1 MKSRKLKKSD
11 LLILGILLV
20 LIVGIAAIVIAQR
33 VLAPASDAADAAA
46 ESTLRVTV
54 EGEFLKNY
62 TVEEI
67 KAFPAVDAEK
77 NITSGK
83 QSDESGIFTGVPLET
98 LLDDADAAW
107 REKYQEFVFATEDGF
122 ASSVF
127 LSDVEKGENV
137 LVVYAKDGEDL
148 KNSEQGGK
156 GPLRIIVVSDAFGNR
171 SAYWLTGID
180 AKSR

>member
-1 MKSRKLKKSD
+1 MKPKKLKKSD
-11 LLILGILLV
+11 ILILCILLILAL
-20 LIVGIAAIVIAQR
+20 GIAVAVIAQKA
-33 VLAPASDAADAAA
+33 LNPNTGSDAAT
-46 ESTLRVTV
+46 EGTLHVSA
-54 EGEFLKNY
+54 EGESLKTY

-67 KAFPAVDAEK
+67 KAFPAVDIEK

-83 QSDESGIFTGVPLET
+83 QSDENGIFTGVPMET
-98 LLDDADAAW
+98 ILDDADAAW
-107 REKYQEFVFATEDGF
+107 REKYQEFVFSTEDGF

-127 LSDVEKGENV
+127 LSDVEKGKNV

-148 KNSEQGGK
+148 KSSEQGGK

-180 AKSR
+180 AKS